1 MKITLDALQVVE
13 SIARCGTFGLAGKEL
28 HKAPSSLSY
37 VVQKLESDL
46 GVTVFDRSAH
56 RVSLTT
62 AGEVLLEE
70 GRRLLR
76 AANDLEERVRRAEA
90 GWESELRI
98 ATDALVPF
106 NAVLPFISAFQAEN
120 SYTRLLFSQE
130 MLGNNWK
137 ALASDSVDLLIGAVG
152 DPPAVQGLFS
162 VPAGSVRSVFVV
174 APGHPLAAAEEPID
188 CAVLWQHQFV
198 EVSLPQEDAAQ
209 AAPARPLVDGQ
220 RHISVPTLD
229 AKLSVLLSGLACG
242 YLPTCAAQPYLDKGQ
257 LVARQLGEE
266 RPPQMLHI
274 AWRSTD
280 PGRAIGWWI
289 ERKDMLAET
298 LRQQLGLQAPG
309 SSRDQDRSSTIERM
323 PAT

>member
-56 RVSLTT
+56 RVRLTL
-62 AGEVLLEE
+62 AGEVLLDE

-90 GWESELRI
+90 GWEAELKI

-106 NAVLPFISAFQAEN
+106 DAILPFVSAFQAEN

-130 MLGNNWK
+130 MPGNNWK
-137 ALASDSVDLLIGAVG
+137 ALASNSVDLLIGAIG

-162 VPAGSVRSVFVV
+162 VPAGSVKSVFVV
-174 APGHPLAAAEEPID
+174 SPGHPLAAAEEPID
-188 CAVLWQHQFV
+188 CAVLWQYQFV
-198 EVSLPQEDAAQ
+198 EVSLPQESAAGAVQ
-209 AAPARPLVDGQ
+209 GLVDGQ
-220 RHISVPTLD
+220 KHIRVPTLD

-242 YLPTCAAQPYLDKGQ
+242 YLPACAAQPYLDKGL
-257 LVARQLGEE
+257 LVARRLGEE
-266 RPPQMLHI
+266 RPSQTLHI
-274 AWRSTD
+274 AWRNQD
-280 PGRAIGWWI
+280 AGRAIGWWI
-289 ERKDMLAET
+289 ERKDALAAA
-298 LRQQLGLQAPG
+298 LRQHLGLQA
-309 SSRDQDRSSTIERM
+309 S
-323 PAT
+323 A

>member
-56 RVSLTT
+56 RVRLTT
-62 AGEVLLEE
+62 AGEVLLDE

-90 GWESELRI
+90 GWEAELKI

-106 NAVLPFISAFQAEN
+106 DAVLPFISAFQAEN

-137 ALASDSVDLLIGAVG
+137 ALASNSVDLLIGAVG

-174 APGHPLAAAEEPID
+174 APGHPLAAADEPID
-188 CAVLWQHQFV
+188 CAELWQHQFV
-198 EVSLPQEDAAQ
+198 EVSLPQESAADTVK
-209 AAPARPLVDGQ
+209 PLVDGQ
-220 RHISVPTLD
+220 KHISVPTLD

-242 YLPTCAAQPYLDKGQ
+242 YLPACAAQPYLDKGL
-257 LVARQLGEE
+257 LVDRRLGEE

-274 AWRSTD
+274 AWRSKD

-289 ERKDMLAET
+289 ERKDALAAT
-298 LRQQLGLQAPG
+298 LRERLGLQA
-309 SSRDQDRSSTIERM
+309 S
-323 PAT
+323 A

>member
-56 RVSLTT
+56 RVRLTL
-62 AGEVLLEE
+62 AGEVLLDE

-90 GWESELRI
+90 GWEAELKI

-106 NAVLPFISAFQAEN
+106 DAILPFVSAFQAEN

-130 MLGNNWK
+130 MPGNNWK
-137 ALASDSVDLLIGAVG
+137 ALASNSVDLLIGAIG

-162 VPAGSVRSVFVV
+162 VPAGSVKSVFVV
-174 APGHPLAAAEEPID
+174 SPGHPLAAAEEPID
-188 CAVLWQHQFV
+188 CAVLWQYQFV
-198 EVSLPQEDAAQ
+198 EVSLPQESAAGAVQ
-209 AAPARPLVDGQ
+209 GLVDGQ
-220 RHISVPTLD
+220 KHIRVPTLD

-242 YLPTCAAQPYLDKGQ
+242 YLPACAAQPYLDKGL
-257 LVARQLGEE
+257 LVARRLGEE
-266 RPPQMLHI
+266 RPSQTLHI
-274 AWRSTD
+274 AWRSQD
-280 PGRAIGWWI
+280 AGRAIGWWI
-289 ERKDMLAET
+289 ERKDALAAA
-298 LRQQLGLQAPG
+298 LRQHLGLQA
-309 SSRDQDRSSTIERM
+309 S
-323 PAT
+323 A

>member
-56 RVSLTT
+56 RVRLTT
-62 AGEVLLEE
+62 AGEVLLDE

-90 GWESELRI
+90 GWEAELKI

-106 NAVLPFISAFQAEN
+106 DAVLPFISAFQAEN

-137 ALASDSVDLLIGAVG
+137 ALASNSVDLLIGAVG

-162 VPAGSVRSVFVV
+162 VPAGSMKSVFVV
-174 APGHPLAAAEEPID
+174 APGHPLAAVDEPID
-188 CAVLWQHQFV
+188 CALLWQHQFV
-198 EVSLPQEDAAQ
+198 EVSLPQEGAADTIQ
-209 AAPARPLVDGQ
+209 PLVDGQ
-220 RHISVPTLD
+220 KHISVPTLD

-242 YLPTCAAQPYLDKGQ
+242 YLPTCAAQPYLDKGL
-257 LVARQLGEE
+257 LVSRRLGEE
-266 RPPQMLHI
+266 RPPQTLHI
-274 AWRSTD
+274 AWRSKD

-289 ERKDMLAET
+289 ERKDALAET
-298 LRQQLGLQAPG
+298 LRQYLGLQA
-309 SSRDQDRSSTIERM
+309 S
-323 PAT
+323 A

>member
-46 GVTVFDRSAH
+46 GVRVFDRSAH
-56 RVSLTT
+56 RVRLTT
-62 AGEVLLEE
+62 AGEVLLDE

-90 GWESELRI
+90 GWEAELKI

-106 NAVLPFISAFQAEN
+106 DAVLPFISAFQAEN

-137 ALASDSVDLLIGAVG
+137 ALASNSVDLLIGAVG

-162 VPAGSVRSVFVV
+162 VPAGSVKPVFVV
-174 APGHPLAAAEEPID
+174 APGHALAAAAEPID
-188 CAVLWQHQFV
+188 CAELWQHQFV
-198 EVSLPQEDAAQ
+198 EVSLPQEGAADTVQ
-209 AAPARPLVDGQ
+209 PLVDGQ
-220 RHISVPTLD
+220 KHISVPTLE

-242 YLPTCAAQPYLDKGQ
+242 YLPACAAQPYLDKGL
-257 LVARQLGEE
+257 LVARRLGEE
-266 RPPQMLHI
+266 RPPQTLHI
-274 AWRSTD
+274 AWRSKA
-280 PGRAIGWWI
+280 PGGAIGWWI
-289 ERKDMLAET
+289 ERKDALIET
-298 LRQQLGLQAPG
+298 LRQRLGLQAP
-309 SSRDQDRSSTIERM
+309 T
-323 PAT
+323 

>member
-1 MKITLDALQVVE
+1 MRITLDALQVVE

-46 GVTVFDRSAH
+46 GITVFDRSAH
-56 RVSLTT
+56 RVRLTL
-62 AGEVLLEE
+62 AGEVLLDE

-90 GWESELRI
+90 GWETELKI

-106 NAVLPFISAFQAEN
+106 DAILPFISAFQAEN

-130 MLGNNWK
+130 MLGNSWK
-137 ALASDSVDLLIGAVG
+137 ALASNSVDLLIGAIG
-152 DPPAVQGLFS
+152 EPPAVQGLFS
-162 VPAGSVRSVFVV
+162 VPAGSVASVFVV
-174 APGHPLAAAEEPID
+174 SPGHPLAAAEEPID

-198 EVSLPQEDAAQ
+198 EVFLPQES
-209 AAPARPLVDGQ
+209 APELVQTLVEGQ

-229 AKLSVLLSGLACG
+229 AKVSVLLSGLACG
-242 YLPTCAAQPYLDKGQ
+242 YLPACAAQPYIDKGL
-257 LVARQLGEE
+257 LVARRPGEE
-266 RPPQMLHI
+266 RPAQTVHI
-274 AWRSTD
+274 AWRSKD

-289 ERKDMLAET
+289 ERKEALVDA
-298 LRQQLGLQAPG
+298 LRQPLGLQA
-309 SSRDQDRSSTIERM
+309 S
-323 PAT
+323 A